1 MLFPLSA
8 MSRGILCIGGY
19 MDVIS
24 ADVSVSKL
32 VYADAKIETVVEADV
47 QIVTI
52 KNIDIEG

>member
-8 MSRGILCIGGY
+8 MPRGILCIGGY
-19 MDVIS
+19 VDIIS

-32 VYADAKIETVVEADV
+32 IHTDVKIETLVEADV
-47 QIVTI
+47 QIVKI